1 MSKGSVHQRSGPVYA
16 GPAEAQATELVAER
30 RGPHALV
37 RRRGEAAIEL
47 SRLDRAPAV
56 VGQILVLVTPGA
68 AQAPSLAAE
77 LPSLLRP
84 LAIGTNVRALRIGL
98 PGYAADPRAPQ
109 FLADRLDVA
118 VFAPDGPFCML
129 PEAAWYAGHGTGG
142 TGWRLFRPNLP
153 AGFGETR
160 HPVPAWSAALPDRP
174 VVHGDVVAEPVPAGL
189 LVRDARARPA
199 AIGQLAFAVA
209 VEQTMPHIVV
219 GGNGPAPAAASVAAV
234 VMRTLPNGPF
244 LLVPAAPEVAAYP
257 WLVEFAL
264 GVGREVMVTT
274 GVRLGSA
281 FGISPFFVP
290 DAEGQ
295 ELFRPF
301 ATVIRQ
307 SAGGGDQQVLETA
320 QPPPGWHR
328 AGPRTYQYGE
338 VRADVVPSGLV
349 LRTGEADPGAT
360 ARPFDPTGWTLYL
373 GVPGEAI
380 GQATLAA
387 AQQLLDGL
395 GPRQR
400 PVVRLQLVGHLD
412 DRASEMLG
420 DGTVLTGPTARPA
433 VVHPAAGSPSQQ
445 EHATLPA
452 VEPPR
457 AAEPPRS
464 RAFPVPEPPAAA
476 TQPLSLP
483 PQADSRR
490 GPAGPIPSGMP
501 IMTSSGAPSREQP
514 QADVSPPAEIGRPE
528 ADPLVG
534 LPPAGGSAIRE
545 PMRGEGGDAAAEIAT
560 AELPVPPLEAAEPPV
575 LADAAGGWAPTDG
588 GPVGRPTK
596 VAERASTNGEQTRF
610 TSAAGGAFGE
620 ALATVNAA
628 LATWPSMRQGDS
640 PGVKADYIA
649 VCLFLSSGEGAA
661 AAVNRAV
668 RAGREAPVDGQTA
681 CLSSGIRRLPTHR
694 RPVLRQGKVGE
705 SLEHGSVPGA
715 VLTEPGF
722 LAASIDL
729 DVTVPG
735 ADLDVLIW
743 PSSARRTSELMI
755 GRPISEVLF
764 VAGARFK
771 ALAVRTAETG
781 EPEDDGPVAPRI
793 AVLFRELAPGESP
806 SGSGELDER
815 DLAVLEK
822 LDRVLARRQ
831 GSRLRLV
838 DEPGLISRL
847 TTSMVAWHEELSS
860 PDPDARPA
868 MAS

>member
-1 MSKGSVHQRSGPVYA
+1 MKRGSARQMSGPAYA
-16 GPAEAQATELVAER
+16 GPAEAPATELVAER

-37 RRRGEAAIEL
+37 RRRNEAAIEV

-56 VGQILVLVTPGA
+56 AGQILVLVTPGA

-84 LAIGTNVRALRIGL
+84 HAMNARALRICL

-199 AIGQLAFAVA
+199 AMGQLEFAVA

-219 GGNGPAPAAASVAAV
+219 GGNGPSPAAASVAAV
-234 VMRTLPNGPF
+234 VMRTLPTGPF

-257 WLVEFAL
+257 WLVEFAVRL
-264 GVGREVMVTT
+264 GREVMVTA
-274 GVRLGSA
+274 GVRLASA
-281 FGISPFFVP
+281 FGTSPCFVP

-307 SAGGGDQQVLETA
+307 SPGGGDQQVLDTA

-338 VRADVVPSGLV
+338 VWADVVPSGLV
-349 LRTGEADPGAT
+349 LRTGEADTGGT
-360 ARPFDPTGWTLYL
+360 ARPFDPTGWTLYV
-373 GVPGEAI
+373 GVPGAAV
-380 GQATLAA
+380 GQVTLAA
-387 AQQLLDGL
+387 ARQLLDGL

-400 PVVRLQLVGHLD
+400 SVARLQLVGHLD
-412 DRASEMLG
+412 DRANELLG
-420 DGTVLTGPTARPA
+420 DGTVVTGATA
-433 VVHPAAGSPSQQ
+433 
-445 EHATLPA
+445 LP
-452 VEPPR
+452 
-457 AAEPPRS
+457 
-464 RAFPVPEPPAAA
+464 AA

-490 GPAGPIPSGMP
+490 APAGPIPSGMP
-501 IMTSSGAPSREQP
+501 VMTSSGMPVPTVSGAPGREQP
-514 QADVSPPAEIGRPE
+514 RAEVP
-528 ADPLVG
+528 
-534 LPPAGGSAIRE
+534 PPAGGSALRE
-545 PMRGEGGDAAAEIAT
+545 PVREDESAT
-560 AELPVPPLEAAEPPV
+560 AELPVLPLEAAEPPV
-575 LADAAGGWAPTDG
+575 LVDAGGWAPNDG
-588 GPVGRPTK
+588 GPVGQPMK
-596 VAERASTNGEQTRF
+596 VAERPSTNGEQTRF
-610 TSAAGGAFGE
+610 TSAAGAAFGE

-628 LATWPSMRQGDS
+628 LATWPSMRQEDS
-640 PGVKADYIA
+640 AGVKADYIA
-649 VCLFLSSGEGAA
+649 VCLFLGSGEGAA

-668 RAGREAPVDGQTA
+668 RAGREAPVDGQLA
-681 CLSSGIRRLPTHR
+681 CLSSGVRRLATHR

-705 SLEHGSVPGA
+705 SLEHGSMPGA

-806 SGSGELDER
+806 SGSDELDER
-815 DLAVLEK
+815 DLAALEK